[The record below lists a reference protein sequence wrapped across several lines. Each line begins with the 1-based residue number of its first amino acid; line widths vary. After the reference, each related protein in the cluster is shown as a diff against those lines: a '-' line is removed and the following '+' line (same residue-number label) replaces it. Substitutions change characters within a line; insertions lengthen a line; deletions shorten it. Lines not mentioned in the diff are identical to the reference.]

1 MEITKNIKENILFFL
16 FRSAQHAGLKSRSLR
31 CSDALSDALAATVA
45 KTKAASQQFPC
56 AAAVA
61 EMAEAARTLA
71 ARAQDLRRILVRS
84 TELPASGDTP
94 LTPATAIAP
103 SVPTTPLTP
112 LTPHNSGTPSF
123 AALQI

>member
-1 MEITKNIKENILFFL
+1 MTTFRQSFKIFIFFT
-16 FRSAQHAGLKSRSLR
+16 RSAQHAGLKSRALR

-45 KTKAASQQFPC
+45 KTKAAAQQFPC

-71 ARAQDLRRILVRS
+71 ARAQDLRRVLVRS
-84 TELPASGDTP
+84 AEPPSVDTP

-112 LTPHNSGTPSF
+112 LTPHNSGTPSL